1 MKYKEIS
8 EKKADELGLLEDKLR
23 KELAGVRMEARM
35 GSLKNTAKIG
45 EIRRD
50 IARVLTSRKL
60 RLTKEGNAT
69 S

>member
-1 MKYKEIS
+1 MKFNELK
-8 EKKADELGLLEDKLR
+8 EKKVDELGLLEDKLR

-35 GSLKNTAKIG
+35 GSLKNTARIG
-45 EIRRD
+45 EIRKD

-60 RLTKEGNAT
+60 RLAREGNAT